1 MTYREDLIRTMG
13 ERMMLENG
21 YSEDRT
27 VYPIEWD
34 TTRDDSQFS
43 MMLENG
49 EWALAYLESL
59 GFDFSSPPEQL
70 S

>member
-1 MTYREDLIRTMG
+1 MTYREDLVRVMG

-43 MMLENG
+43 MMLESS
-49 EWALAYLESL
+49 EWAVAYLESL